1 MYVKGKWYKLF
12 FDYLGITVGTF
23 LMAAGLLMF
32 LEPNTIA
39 PGGVT
44 GLAIVIQKVSG
55 IPMDVTNLAINIPLF
70 ILGIIVLGKAFG
82 FKTAYGT
89 ATLSLFIRILIIG
102 FGNNINATSDLLL
115 ASIFGGVILG
125 LGIGLV
131 FVSGGTTGGTD
142 LGGAIL
148 NKYVPGLSTAK
159 LMMIIDLVIVAAAGI
174 VSRNI
179 ETSLYS
185 IISLY
190 VLVKVADFIVEGLN
204 YSKAFYIITDYSEKI
219 SKEIFQKLDRGATA
233 LKGKGMY
240 TGKDRDILLCVVNRA
255 QVVKLKNIVYS
266 IDNQAFIMVT
276 TIHEVLGEGFT
287 PIDKK

>member
-1 MYVKGKWYKLF
+1 MKVKWYRLF
-12 FDYLGITVGTF
+12 FDYLGITLGTF

-70 ILGIIVLGKAFG
+70 IIGIMVLGKAFG
-82 FKTAYGT
+82 AKTAYGT
-89 ATLSLFIRILIIG
+89 ATLSLFIRILIIF
-102 FGNNINATSDLLL
+102 FGDNINATGDLLL

-125 LGIGLV
+125 IGIGMV
-131 FVSGGTTGGTD
+131 FKSGGTTGGTD
-142 LGGAIL
+142 LAGAIL

-174 VSRNI
+174 VNRNI

-185 IISLY
+185 VISLY

-204 YSKAFYIITDYSEKI
+204 YSKAFYIITDYSEEI
-219 SKEIFQKLDRGATA
+219 SKEIFEKLDRGATA

-240 TGKDRDILLCVVNRA
+240 TGEDKDVLLCVVNRA
-255 QVVKLKNIVYS
+255 QVTKLKDIVYS
-266 IDNQAFIMVT
+266 LDNQAFIMVS

-287 PIDKK
+287 PLDKK

>member
-1 MYVKGKWYKLF
+1 MKVKWYKLF
-12 FDYLGITVGTF
+12 FSYLGITLGTL

-70 ILGIIVLGKAFG
+70 IVGIMVLGKAFG
-82 FKTAYGT
+82 AKTAYGT
-89 ATLSLFIRILIIG
+89 ATLSLFIRILIIF
-102 FGNNINATSDLLL
+102 FGDNMNATGDLLL

-125 LGIGLV
+125 IGIGLV
-131 FVSGGTTGGTD
+131 FKSGGTTGGTD
-142 LGGAIL
+142 LAGAIL

-159 LMMIIDLVIVAAAGI
+159 LMMIIDLVIVTTAGM
-174 VSRNI
+174 VNRNI

-185 IISLY
+185 VISLY

-204 YSKAFYIITDYSEKI
+204 YSKAFYIITDYSEEI
-219 SKEIFQKLDRGATA
+219 SKEIFEKLDRGATA

-240 TGKDRDILLCVVNRA
+240 TGEDKDVLLCVVNRA
-255 QVVKLKNIVYS
+255 QVTKLKDIVYS
-266 IDNQAFIMVT
+266 LDNQAFIMVS

-287 PIDKK
+287 PLDKK

>member
-1 MYVKGKWYKLF
+1 MKEKWFKVFL
-12 FDYLGITVGTF
+12 DYIGITLGTF
-23 LMAAGLLMF
+23 LMALSLLMF

-70 ILGIIVLGKAFG
+70 IIGLMVLGKAFG
-82 FKTAYGT
+82 AKTAYGT
-89 ATLSLFIRILIIG
+89 ASLSIFIRILIVI
-102 FGNNINATSDLLL
+102 FGNNINATGDLLL
-115 ASIFGGVILG
+115 ASIFGGVAV
-125 LGIGLV
+125 GIGIGIV
-131 FVSGGTTGGTD
+131 FKSGATTGGTD
-142 LGGAIL
+142 LAGAIL
-148 NKYVPGLSTAK
+148 NKYIPGLSIPK

-174 VSRNI
+174 VNRNI

-190 VLVKVADFIVEGLN
+190 ILVKVADFIVEGLN
-204 YSKAFYIITDYSEKI
+204 YSKAFYIITEYSEEI
-219 SKEIFQKLDRGATA
+219 SKEVFVQLARGATA

-240 TGKDRDILLCVVNRA
+240 TGEDKDVLLCVVNRA
-255 QVVKLKNIVYS
+255 QVTKLKNIVYA
-266 IDNQAFIMVT
+266 IDKQAFIMVT

-287 PIDKK
+287 PMNKK

>member
-1 MYVKGKWYKLF
+1 MKYKWYKVF
-12 FDYLGITVGTF
+12 FDYMGITIGTF
-23 LMAAGLLMF
+23 LVAVGLFFF

-44 GLAIVIQKVSG
+44 GLAIVIQKASG

-70 ILGIIVLGKAFG
+70 IIGILTLGRAFG
-82 FKTAYGT
+82 AKTAYGT
-89 ATLSLFIRILIIG
+89 ASLSLFIRILITI
-102 FGNNINATSDLLL
+102 FGSEINATRDLLL
-115 ASIFGGVILG
+115 AAIFGGVV
-125 LGIGLV
+125 LGIGIGMV
-131 FVSGGTTGGTD
+131 FRSGATTGGTD
-142 LGGAIL
+142 LAGAIL
-148 NKYVPGLSTAK
+148 NKYIPGFSTAK
-159 LMMIIDLVIVAAAGI
+159 LMMMIDLIIVAAAGI
-174 VSRNI
+174 VNKNI

-204 YSKAFYIITDYSEKI
+204 YSKAFYIITDYSEEI
-219 SKEIFQKLDRGATA
+219 SREIFERLGRGVTA

-240 TGKDRDILLCVVNRA
+240 TGRDKEVLLCVINRA
-255 QVVKLKNIVYS
+255 QITKLKDIVHS

>member
-1 MYVKGKWYKLF
+1 MKVRWYRLF
-12 FDYLGITVGTF
+12 FDYLGITLGTF

-70 ILGIIVLGKAFG
+70 IIGIMVLGKAFG
-82 FKTAYGT
+82 AKTAYGT
-89 ATLSLFIRILIIG
+89 ATLSLFIRILIIF
-102 FGNNINATSDLLL
+102 FGDNINATGDLLL

-125 LGIGLV
+125 IGIGMV
-131 FVSGGTTGGTD
+131 FKSGGTTGGTD
-142 LGGAIL
+142 LAGAIL

-174 VSRNI
+174 VNRNI

-185 IISLY
+185 VISLY

-204 YSKAFYIITDYSEKI
+204 YSKAFYIITDYSEEI
-219 SKEIFQKLDRGATA
+219 SKEIFEKLDRGATA

-240 TGKDRDILLCVVNRA
+240 TGEDKDVLLCVVNRA
-255 QVVKLKNIVYS
+255 QVTKLKDIVYS
-266 IDNQAFIMVT
+266 LDNQAFIMVS

-287 PIDKK
+287 PLDKK